1 MLKHMA
7 ALPWSKECGREMI
20 MAVKAKMKVIVLKS
34 SAAASI
40 KKKKKNPKNK
50 MLKFQLCH
58 YLVLTLSESFKFFET
73 WFLPL

>member
-40 KKKKKNPKNK
+40 KKKKKEPQKQDVK
-50 MLKFQLCH
+50 IPA
-58 YLVLTLSESFKFFET
+58 LS
-73 WFLPL
+73 LPSSNIKWVI

>member
-1 MLKHMA
+1 
-7 ALPWSKECGREMI
+7 

-40 KKKKKNPKNK
+40 KTHTHTHTHKNK

-58 YLVLTLSESFKFFET
+58 YLVLTLCESFKFFET